1 VLAPASAAAVIA
13 FVAWT
18 LAHSAN
24 ADRLGLSPFAVGI
37 AAAVVAAIVPSLR
50 PRWAFVANGLA
61 IALLFTTLFVDLFPN
76 VLVSSTSGAFDL
88 TLGNAAS
95 GSYTLTVMTVVAA
108 VLLPAILAAQLYAY
122 WVFRHP
128 VARED
133 LEEPGGK
140 VVELPRPDDERDRAD
155 VG

>member
-1 VLAPASAAAVIA
+1 
-13 FVAWT
+13 
-18 LAHSAN
+18 
-24 ADRLGLSPFAVGI
+24 
-37 AAAVVAAIVPSLR
+37 
-50 PRWAFVANGLA
+50 
-61 IALLFTTLFVDLFPN
+61 
-76 VLVSSTSGAFDL
+76 
-88 TLGNAAS
+88 
-95 GSYTLTVMTVVAA
+95 MTVVAA